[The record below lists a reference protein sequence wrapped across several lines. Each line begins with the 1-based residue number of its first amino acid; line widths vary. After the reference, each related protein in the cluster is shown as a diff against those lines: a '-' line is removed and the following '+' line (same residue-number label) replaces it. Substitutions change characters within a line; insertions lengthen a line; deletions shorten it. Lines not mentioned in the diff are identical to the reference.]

1 MFLTIQSFMQFKLL
15 PSRTVIVKLTIG
27 IAFVAVFTVLSPA
40 LVATGNDSLTID
52 MSNLTCE
59 EFVDL
64 GRMEKIM
71 GLVWLNGWAAQRRG
85 NFTFIADRT
94 VLSKRKD
101 ALENACENNEQ
112 DLVMNQLIPQ
122 RRGN

>member
-1 MFLTIQSFMQFKLL
+1 MQFKLFPL
-15 PSRTVIVKLTIG
+15 RTAIAELTIG
-27 IAFVAVFTVLSPA
+27 IAFVAIFTILSPA
-40 LVATGNDSLTID
+40 LVAAKNDFLTID

-71 GLVWLNGWAAQRRG
+71 GLVWLSGWAAQRQG
-85 NFTFIADRT
+85 NFTFTADRT

-112 DLVMNQLIPQ
+112 DLVINQLIPQ
-122 RRGN
+122 RREN